1 MKKQM
6 LNCASVISIPVFLA
20 LMAFYIGLSK
30 GNHGNYGNFWTST
43 VFGVV
48 VGAAVYGVMLV
59 GFVSTCY
66 MVYSNF
72 NDGHFVWLALNGL
85 SLIGW
90 LVILYCIIGGLLG
103 YF

>member
-1 MKKQM
+1 M
-6 LNCASVISIPVFLA
+6 FLA
-20 LMAFYIGLSK
+20 LLAFGIDISK
-30 GNHGNYGNFWTST
+30 GNHGNYGDFWTST
-43 VFGVV
+43 VFGFV
-48 VGAAVYGVMLV
+48 VGVAVYGVMLI

-66 MVYSNF
+66 MVYFNF
-72 NDGHFVWLALNGL
+72 NNGLFVWLALNGL